1 MHEFILEDRYNIIC
15 NNISLTCL
23 VWHNSD
29 NNLMLTAFESGNNY
43 VIGEPTI
50 VAKCHHIPETGY
62 EYGL

>member
-15 NNISLTCL
+15 NDISLTCL

-43 VIGEPTI
+43 AIGEPTI
-50 VAKCHHIPETGY
+50 VATRTGVRQY
-62 EYGL
+62 NRILFH